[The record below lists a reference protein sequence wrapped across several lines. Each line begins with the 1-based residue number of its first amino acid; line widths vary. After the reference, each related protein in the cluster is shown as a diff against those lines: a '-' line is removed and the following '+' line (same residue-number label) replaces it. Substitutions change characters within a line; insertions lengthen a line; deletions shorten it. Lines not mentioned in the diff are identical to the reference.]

1 MVLEEAIVKY
11 ASALD
16 GVEKRE
22 MEPSSEHGAPQLV
35 FYRGEKIFL
44 VLQKGTRPLRIELRI
59 DKRLSKTL
67 QERYE
72 SVMQGRLLG
81 RNGTEIICSGQ
92 LTDDEIID
100 LVRHGYEMSA

>member
-11 ASALD
+11 ANELE
-16 GVEKRE
+16 GVSMRE
-22 MEPSSEHGAPQLV
+22 LEPETEHGAERLV

-44 VLQKGTRPLRIELRI
+44 VLEKGTNPLRIELRV
-59 DKRLSKTL
+59 DRQLSKTL

-72 SVMQGRLLG
+72 SGMQGRALG

-92 LTDDEIID
+92 LSDDEIID

>member
-16 GVEKRE
+16 GVEMRE
-22 MEPSSEHGAPQLV
+22 MEPSSEHGASQLA

-72 SVMQGRLLG
+72 SVMQGLLLG